1 MNAGAWSATSL
12 PTGQEGVLTIPYFI
26 NRSRLHIASGVTLA
40 VFLVTHFLNH
50 ALGLHS
56 LALMEWGRGYFSLI
70 WRSAPGSVLLYGALL
85 THAALALEQLA
96 RRRGW
101 RMPVREALKIAFGL
115 SIPYLMIEHVT
126 GTRLEYVLTGYDRG
140 YLEVLRALWSSPG
153 SKIQYIAALIVIWG
167 HACLGLWYWLRG
179 KSWFGRAAGALGAV
193 ALLLLGIAMAG
204 FIVGAGEAGNFR
216 IPRPA
221 VPPLPLD
228 LLYGIQDWLYGGWTL
243 LIAAAASSG
252 FIARGE
258 KIRVR
263 YAGGKVVAVPK
274 GSSILEASRS
284 GGVPHVSV
292 CGGKGRC
299 STCRVQILEGGQG
312 QPEPEVRE
320 SATLRSIGAGPDV
333 RLACQLRPNHDLTVL
348 PLLDAS
354 GIERSPRR
362 ISEGAAGREQLV
374 AALFCDLRGFT
385 QLSENK
391 LPYDVVYLLNR
402 YFAMVDKAVTQSG
415 GVVDKFIGDGA
426 IALFGLDVEFGL
438 GCRQA
443 LTAAARLSE
452 ELKDLNQSLAAELDK
467 PLRLAMGLHGG
478 PAIVGQMGSGRAAG
492 LTAIGDTI
500 NTASRFEG
508 LAKQRNV
515 ELAVSA
521 DLVRAAGADCV
532 DLQSEHV
539 EIRGKSG
546 LLETWLVPDA
556 ASVRRL
562 LPQTK

>member
-1 MNAGAWSATSL
+1 M
-12 PTGQEGVLTIPYFI
+12 TIRHFF
-26 NRSRLHIASGVTLA
+26 NRSRLHIVSGVVLA
-40 VFLVTHFLNH
+40 VFLVTHFINH

-70 WRSAPGSVLLYGALL
+70 WRSLPGTVLLYGALL
-85 THAALALEQLA
+85 THAVLALEQLA
-96 RRRGW
+96 RRRSW
-101 RMPVREALKIAFGL
+101 RMPVREAMKIGFGL
-115 SIPYLMIEHVT
+115 SIPYLMMAHVA
-126 GTRLEYVLTGYDRG
+126 GTRLEFVLSGYDRG
-140 YLEVLRALWSSPG
+140 YLEVLRALWSG
-153 SKIQYIAALIVIWG
+153 FGAKLQYLTALIVVWS
-167 HACLGLWYWLRG
+167 HACIGLWYWLRG
-179 KSWFGRAAGALGAV
+179 KAWFGRASGALGAA
-193 ALLLLGIAMAG
+193 ALLLLFIALAG
-204 FIVGAGEAGNFR
+204 FITGAEEAQGLR

-221 VPPLPLD
+221 VQPLPLD
-228 LLYGIQDWLYGGWTL
+228 QLYGIQYWLYGVWTL
-243 LIAAAASSG
+243 LIAVAASSG
-252 FIARGE
+252 FVVRGE
-258 KIRVR
+258 KVRVR
-263 YAGGKVVAVPK
+263 YAGGKVVTVPK
-274 GSSILEASRS
+274 GSSILEASRA

-299 STCRVQILEGGQG
+299 STCRVQVLDGAQG
-312 QPEPEVRE
+312 QPEPEARE
-320 SATLRSIGAGPDV
+320 LATLRSIAAGPDV

-354 GIERSPRR
+354 GLPQAPGRS
-362 ISEGAAGREQLV
+362 INGVAGRERHV

-385 QLSENK
+385 QLAENK

-402 YFAMVDKAVTQSG
+402 YFAIVDKAVTEAG

-426 IALFGLDVEFGL
+426 IALFGLETGFDV

-452 ELKDLNQSLAAELDK
+452 ELRRLNTSLAAELDR

-478 PAIVGQMGSGRAAG
+478 SAIVGQMGSGRAAG

-500 NTASRFEG
+500 NTASRLEG

-521 DLVRAAGADCV
+521 DLVRTAGADCT
-532 DLQSEHV
+532 DLQSEHL

>member
-1 MNAGAWSATSL
+1 M
-12 PTGQEGVLTIPYFI
+12 TIRHFI

-70 WRSAPGSVLLYGALL
+70 WRSPPGTALLYGALL

-96 RRRGW
+96 RRRSW
-101 RMPVREALKIAFGL
+101 RMPLREAMKIAFGL
-115 SIPYLMIEHVT
+115 SIPYLLIQHVT
-126 GTRLEYVLTGYDRG
+126 GTRLEYVLSGYDRG
-140 YLEVLRALWSSPG
+140 YLEVLRALWSGPG
-153 SKIQYIAALIVIWG
+153 SKIQYVTALIVIWG
-167 HACLGLWYWLRG
+167 HACLGLWFWLRG
-179 KSWFGRAAGALGAV
+179 KAWFNRVAGGLGAL
-193 ALLLLGIAMAG
+193 ALLLLFIAMTG
-204 FIVGAGEAGNFR
+204 FVTGALEARGVQ
-216 IPRPA
+216 IPKPP
-221 VPPLPLD
+221 VTPLPLD
-228 LLYGIQDWLYGGWTL
+228 LLYGIQDWLYAGWTL
-243 LIAAAASSG
+243 LIAAAGSIG
-252 FIARGE
+252 FIVRGE
-258 KIRVR
+258 KIRIR
-263 YAGGKVVAVPK
+263 YAGGKIVIVPK
-274 GSSILEASRS
+274 GSSVLEASRS

-299 STCRVQILEGGQG
+299 STCRVQVLEGGQD
-312 QPEPEVRE
+312 QPAPEARE
-320 SATLRSIGAGPDV
+320 IATLRSIGAGADV
-333 RLACQLRPNHDLTVL
+333 RLACQLRPVHDLTVL

-354 GIERSPRR
+354 GMQRSPRR
-362 ISEGAAGREQLV
+362 SDEGAAGREQLV

-402 YFAMVDKAVTQSG
+402 YFAMVDNAVTEAG
-415 GVVDKFIGDGA
+415 GVVDKFVGDGA
-426 IALFGLDVEFGL
+426 IALFGLEGGFDV

-452 ELKDLNQSLAAELDK
+452 ELGRLNTSLAGELDR
-467 PLRLAMGLHGG
+467 PLRVAMGLHGG
-478 PAIVGQMGSGRAAG
+478 PAIVGTMGSGRAAG

-500 NTASRFEG
+500 NTASRLEG

-521 DLVRAAGADCV
+521 DLVRAAGADCA
-532 DLQSEHV
+532 DLQSEHL
-539 EIRGKSG
+539 EIRGKSN

-556 ASVRRL
+556 ATVRRL
-562 LPQTK
+562 LPSAH